1 MGLWLWG
8 GRPQRLGAHILLRD
22 HGIIMTH
29 HWCCSTWVPIHSL
42 LLPTVFHCLEIPC
55 FINLSAHGHLMYFH
69 FLAIGNHATVNI
81 YVPIFVWT
89 HIFHSCGY
97 LLGGGITGSY
107 SYSVL
112 NVLRNFQNLCSVHSI
127 LHPPSQQCLR
137 VQFPHILI
145 STYCFLSFG

>member
-1 MGLWLWG
+1 MGL
-8 GRPQRLGAHILLRD
+8 GRETTEVRC
-22 HGIIMTH
+22 TH
-29 HWCCSTWVPIHSL
+29 PIKGPWYHHDSSLMLFHLVPIHSL
-42 LLPTVFHCLEIPC
+42 LLPAVFHCLEIPC

-69 FLAIGNHATVNI
+69 FLAIGNHATMNI

-89 HIFHSCGY
+89 HIFHSFGY

-112 NVLRNFQNLCSVHSI
+112 NVLRNFQNLCSVHNI